1 MSPARQQQPAP
12 VLLVDVMDTLVSEPF
27 YGELPAFF
35 GMTFEE
41 LLAAKEP
48 RTWIDFEL
56 GTMEEAEFTR
66 RFFRDRR
73 AVDGAALRNHMQ
85 QSYRWLDGMEALM
98 VELHAAGHEMHALSN
113 YPAWWELIEEKLRL
127 SRFLQWSFVSCLTG
141 VRKPDPEAF
150 HGAAHALGRP
160 TGECLFIDDR
170 PGNVEAAEAAGM
182 RALLRTDTPGLR
194 TELVGLGLLPG

>member
-1 MSPARQQQPAP
+1 MRPSRQQQPAP

-48 RTWIDFEL
+48 RIWIDFEL

-73 AVDGAALRNHMQ
+73 AVDGAALRQHMR
-85 QSYRWLDGMEALM
+85 QSYRWLDGMEALLA
-98 VELHAAGHEMHALSN
+98 ELHAAGHEMHALSN

-127 SRFLQWSFVSCLTG
+127 SRFLEWSFVSCRTG
-141 VRKPDPEAF
+141 VRKPDRQAF
-150 HGAAHALGRP
+150 LGAARALGRP
-160 TGECLFIDDR
+160 AEECLLIDDR
-170 PGNVEAAEAAGM
+170 AANVEAAEAAGM
-182 RALLRTDTPGLR
+182 RALLRTDTHGLR
-194 TELVGLGLLPG
+194 AELAALGLLPT